1 MATKDKNSVLQQ
13 LREFEREATDERG
26 KAQKLRK
33 DAIGLLTPALLRKHI
48 RTGTDLVLAYGRKGY
63 TVEFTVDDLKRFVE
77 ANTRAQKTFRQEVRG
92 VPLLQLEKASA
103 PDDVRRSR
111 NVRSATLYK
120 VKKNLLFFSVTG
132 NSQPRYQVRVRL
144 EDWDVALHS
153 PYANALTA
161 VRTVATG
168 RISFDCSCGRHQ
180 YWYRYLSNI
189 GGFDVNSPK
198 EQDFPKIRNPGL
210 KGCCCKHVLK
220 VLRVLKS
227 NTIHAFLAKEID
239 RQAATVGFADTVRAR
254 FLKADEVR
262 QVSAARGVSRNTK
275 EGRQAYRRFLRE
287 AQEFIKG
294 ANKKKAVQ
302 EMQKKITPRNSSLK
316 LSDAAEKLTSAQR
329 RRIVVDLQNA
339 KTMTSTPQAKSLGY
353 TMKDTIQKLS
363 EKYRKLG
370 ISVTDLKAIMKQEDI
385 S

>member
-144 EDWDVALHS
+144 EDWNVALHS

-161 VRTVATG
+161 ARTVATG

-189 GGFDVNSPK
+189 GGFDVNPPK

-227 NTIHAFLAKEID
+227 NTIHAFLAGEID
-239 RQAATVGFADTVRAR
+239 RQASTVGFADTVRAR

-287 AQEFIKG
+287 AQEFIRG
-294 ANKKKAVQ
+294 AKEKKAVR
-302 EMQKKITPRNSSLK
+302 EMQ
-316 LSDAAEKLTSAQR
+316 EKLRPRGKPSKSPPTAPQNSGR
-329 RRIVVDLQNA
+329 RRALIENLRNLAVAVKFKLPGFNL
-339 KTMTSTPQAKSLGY
+339 KTGLENLS
-353 TMKDTIQKLS
+353 QKYGLS
-363 EKYRKLG
+363 ADE
-370 ISVTDLKAIMKQEDI
+370 LKAIMKQEGI

>member
-1 MATKDKNSVLQQ
+1 MATKDKNSTLQQ
-13 LREFEREATDERG
+13 LREFERQSTAERREAREVRE
-26 KAQKLRK
+26 
-33 DAIGLLTPALLRKHI
+33 DAVGLLTPALLRKHI
-48 RTGTDLVLAYGRKGY
+48 RAGTDLVLAYGRKGH

-77 ANTRAQKTFRQEVRG
+77 ANARAQKTFRRDVRG

-103 PDDVRRSR
+103 HDDVLRSR

-120 VKKNLLFFSVTG
+120 VNKNLLFFSVTG
-132 NSQPRYQVRVRL
+132 NSRPRYQVRIRL

-161 VRTVATG
+161 ARTVATG

-180 YWYRYLSNI
+180 YWYRYLTHI
-189 GGFDVNSPK
+189 GGFDVNPPA

-227 NTIHAFLAKEID
+227 NTIHAFLAQEID
-239 RQAATVGFADTVRAR
+239 RQAANVGFADTVRSR

-262 QVSAARGVSRNTK
+262 QVSAARGVTRNTK

-294 ANKKKAVQ
+294 AREKKVVRDMQERLKPRAKPSKAPPAESQPLGRRKTLV
-302 EMQKKITPRNSSLK
+302 ENLRNLAVAVKFKLPGFNLKTGLENLSQKYG
-316 LSDAAEKLTSAQR
+316 LS
-329 RRIVVDLQNA
+329 VN
-339 KTMTSTPQAKSLGY
+339 
-353 TMKDTIQKLS
+353 
-363 EKYRKLG
+363 
-370 ISVTDLKAIMKQEDI
+370 DLKAIMKQEGI